1 MSGGGNK
8 ELSTIVWPTPLRFA
22 LCADGNDGMEG
33 SYLNLLYD
41 DWGYDERKYASRRA
55 VETPVC
61 GFVLRIIA
69 DWCGQLRGLY
79 SCRDSGFIPQSVR
92 TAVEQ
97 PAGNAGDS
105 VCLVA
110 VFQNKLA

>member
-1 MSGGGNK
+1 MP
-8 ELSTIVWPTPLRFA
+8 VRFA
-22 LCADGNDGMEG
+22 LRADGDDGMEG
-33 SYLNLLYD
+33 PYLNLLYD

-55 VETPVC
+55 VEMPVC

-69 DWCGQLRGLY
+69 DWRGQLCGLY
-79 SCRDSGFIPQSVR
+79 SRWDSGFVPQSIR
-92 TAVEQ
+92 TAAEQ
-97 PAGNAGDS
+97 PVGNAGDS